1 MIPAG
6 EPLPEERL
14 GAALDRMDAEAAENL
29 LGALDSDPRGLDR
42 FRAYVRQKRLLRRSA
57 NALEREGSEQ
67 TDILADRL
75 ARRLQMAR
83 TGRWAL
89 GVVAAVAVGWGL
101 GEISDQLLQPDI
113 YYGFETADARVV
125 TRKPVSQVSLS
136 LAESS
141 PQRLSQWIG
150 RPVTP
155 PDFRR
160 LGLTFEGARLVDTGE
175 IKLVGL
181 VYSGR
186 SGRLVLCQSA
196 DLDGQ
201 RERPE
206 ILRTAS
212 VQAGYWSD
220 GRRTF
225 ALIADLDRPKIDKLV
240 RQTSQ
245 LTMPDAHSAG

>member
-1 MIPAG
+1 MSQIDEQPPAV
-6 EPLPEERL
+6 RL
-14 GAALDRMDAEAAENL
+14 GAALDRMDAEAAETL

-57 NALEREGSEQ
+57 NALERDGSEQ
-67 TDILADRL
+67 TDALTNRL
-75 ARRLQMAR
+75 AKRLQMAR
-83 TGRWAL
+83 AGRWTL
-89 GVVAAVAVGWGL
+89 GVLAVLAVGWGL
-101 GEISDQLLQPDI
+101 GEISDQLLQPNA

-125 TRKPVSQVSLS
+125 TRKPVSQINLS

-141 PQRLSQWIG
+141 PERLSQWIG
-150 RPVTP
+150 RPVSP

-175 IKLVGL
+175 VKLVGL
-181 VYSGR
+181 VYNGH

-206 ILRTAS
+206 ILRTAT

-220 GRRTF
+220 GQKTF
-225 ALIADLDRPKIDKLV
+225 ALIADLGRPRIDKLV
-240 RQTSQ
+240 HETSSQ
-245 LTMPDAHSAG
+245 TMPETPTAG